1 MLLVSRL
8 IRSSLRPAVACA
20 FIFAFVATLT
30 TAPARADAAP
40 TAPGPATPAETVTDI
55 DGNTYGTVRIGD
67 QVWTTENLRTT
78 RFNDGTPI
86 PQITGNQD
94 WKAATGPAFCYFDN
108 QPENARP
115 SGLLYNWF
123 AAASPKIAPPG
134 WRVPT
139 RAEQLALRDHLI
151 AEGFNYDGTREG
163 NKIAKALS
171 SPTGWLYKTSDEFG
185 KPVPD
190 LVGMVGN
197 QPETNNRTGYSALPA
212 GSRWAGWGD
221 GAFHSR
227 QTSVYWWSIT
237 PKDETDA
244 YHTSIHTWFAKYG
257 DNHHA
262 KTFGFSIRLIR
273 DTPAP

>member
-1 MLLVSRL
+1 MRRPTRLTRFAVPRALAAAVLLVFTS
-8 IRSSLRPAVACA
+8 
-20 FIFAFVATLT
+20 ATLPAES
-30 TAPARADAAP
+30 APATSAA
-40 TAPGPATPAETVTDI
+40 AETVTDI

-86 PQITGNQD
+86 PQITGNQE
-94 WKAATGPAFCYFDN
+94 WKAATGAAFCYFDN
-108 QPENARP
+108 KPENALP

-123 AAASPKIAPPG
+123 AAAHPKIAPPG

-151 AEGFNYDGTREG
+151 ASGFNYDGTLEG

-171 SPTGWLYKTSDEFG
+171 APTGWLYKTSDEFG

-190 LVGMVGN
+190 LIGMVGN
-197 QPETNNRTGYSALPA
+197 QPETNNRTGYSAVPA

-227 QTSVYWWSIT
+227 PTSVYWWSIT
-237 PKDETDA
+237 PKDEADA

-257 DNHHA
+257 DNHHT

-273 DTPAP
+273 DTPAAGPR